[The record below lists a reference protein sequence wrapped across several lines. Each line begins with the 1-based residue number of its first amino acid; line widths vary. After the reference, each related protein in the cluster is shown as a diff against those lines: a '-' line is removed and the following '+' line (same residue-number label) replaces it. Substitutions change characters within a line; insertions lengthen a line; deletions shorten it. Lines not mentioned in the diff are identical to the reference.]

1 MKYKYFSILFLA
13 VLIGLGHITF
23 SEEEINP
30 TEDSA
35 AWWSQSIPEITIIND
50 FSDTEEELEDL
61 SISENHLA
69 WMQEALIEAKKN
81 KEMTQYEKEW
91 LIDKIQSTQREIR
104 RNIQKNQEETK
115 ELSRSINLLEN
126 EIKYLKERQSDTASF
141 LRTSLAYSYQDE
153 VHGSDDI
160 GLYSIFFGQS
170 LGNNFY
176 RKDAHEIVQNSTQN
190 LLSRQKS
197 ITENLSSLEKLTAKK
212 IKINNRI
219 LSRLE
224 KEKSELAQA
233 EEVERSIL
241 SESMEKQI
249 SIKKDIDSIAQKR
262 KMIEAKIMEK
272 KTVNSVQFEK
282 KFAEYETSLKERLSQ
297 YNCSNQKSPVCA
309 WIEQYIRMEKQML
322 AQAKEKIAF
331 SWPIIPNSGFGST
344 FRDQKYYVANNTH
357 HEWLDILTPAGIP
370 VQAVADGY
378 ILIKQYPNT
387 NSPGIVIVK
396 HANGYMSLYIG
407 IIPNNKPMFSR
418 VSLWDSIGMTRDYT
432 EHSNQN
438 NIHIEL
444 YKNWKATD
452 ILEKIDLSPLS
463 PDKIPSRYGWKYIDD
478 LQKNKKPVDINAL
491 QKTIG
496 FFYIP
501 GESEAERQKKLL
513 STYASNDFQNRNIWV
528 EESLPESVDPTFVMC
543 VGFAESTL
551 GQNLTTDG
559 NIGNVGN
566 TDSGARQDFADSRS
580 GIRAIS
586 SVVNNN
592 WLGSYTTIDQLSG
605 WWNPRGPIYA
615 SSRTNWHE
623 NIVKCMSA
631 LKQHYVWNNGTFRL
645 SQASLLLYQQEW
657 FSIKKDS

>member
-30 TEDSA
+30 VEESA
-35 AWWSQSIPEITIIND
+35 TWWSQSIPEITLIND
-50 FSDTEEELEDL
+50 FSDTESELENL

-69 WMQEALIEAKKN
+69 SMQETLIESQKN
-81 KEMTQYEKEW
+81 VEITQYEKQS
-91 LIDKIQSTQREIR
+91 LIEKIQSTQREIR
-104 RNIQKNQEETK
+104 KNIQKNQEETK
-115 ELSRSINLLEN
+115 ELTKNIALLEN

-141 LRTSLAYSYQDE
+141 LRTSFAHSYQE
-153 VHGSDDI
+153 ETHWNDDI
-160 GLYSIFFGQS
+160 GFYSIFFGQS

-176 RKDAHEIVQNSTQN
+176 TQDTNGIMQDSTAN

-197 ITENLSSLEKLTAKK
+197 IAENLTSLEKLAARKVK
-212 IKINNRI
+212 MNNQI
-219 LSRLE
+219 VARLE
-224 KEKSELAQA
+224 NEKAELKQA
-233 EEVERSIL
+233 EEIEQNIL
-241 SESMEKQI
+241 AQSVEKQGEI
-249 SIKKDIDSIAQKR
+249 NKNIDTVSKKR
-262 KMIEAKIMEK
+262 KVIEAKIMEK
-272 KTVNSVQFEK
+272 KTVNAVQFEK

-297 YNCSNQKSPVCA
+297 YNCNNQKSPVCV
-309 WIEQYIRMEKQML
+309 WIDQYLQMEKQML
-322 AQAKEKIAF
+322 TQTKEKVDF
-331 SWPIIPNSGFGST
+331 SWPILPNSGFWYT
-344 FRDQKYYVANNTH
+344 FRDQKYYVVNNTH

-370 VQAVADGY
+370 IQAVADGY
-378 ILIKQYPNT
+378 ILIKQYPSDT
-387 NSPGIVIVK
+387 SPGIVIVK
-396 HANGYMSLYIG
+396 HTNGYMSLYVG
-407 IIPNNKPMFSR
+407 IMPNNKPMFSK

-432 EHSNQN
+432 EHSKQN

-444 YKNWKATD
+444 YKNWKALD
-452 ILEKIDLSPLS
+452 ILEKIDLSSLS
-463 PDKIPSRYGWKYIDD
+463 ADKIPARYGWKYIDD
-478 LQKNKKPVDINAL
+478 LQKNKKSVDINAL
-491 QKTIG
+491 QKIIG
-496 FFYIP
+496 FFYVS
-501 GESEAERQKKLL
+501 GENEAERQKKLL
-513 STYASNDFQNRNIWV
+513 STYASNDFQNRNLWI

-559 NIGNVGN
+559 NIGNVWN
-566 TDSGARQDFADSRS
+566 TDSGGRQDFADSRS

-605 WWNPRGPIYA
+605 WGNPRGPIYA

-631 LKQHYVWNNGTFRL
+631 LKQHYVGNNSTFRL

-657 FSIKKDS
+657 FAIKKDS